1 MAVVN
6 RPNGR
11 DAKRGGG
18 RILRGVMRCRRLCYS
33 KRGQAIVETAL
44 LLPLLMLLTMGSAD
58 LGRVFYY
65 SIAVTNAAREAA
77 RQGTYYDPTAN
88 PPANTYDD
96 YADILAAAQRDVP
109 TDVTLTMS
117 TIAPLHCLTGP
128 RSSWSANYPT
138 DPNTGYVY
146 ICFDG
151 QDNPPPSTAT
161 STIQVTILYNFQPV
175 TPLAD
180 VVGASTV
187 HVEASTTM
195 QVQHQQ

>member
-11 DAKRGGG
+11 DARRGGG
-18 RILRGVMRCRRLCYS
+18 RILRDVMRCRRLCYF

-180 VVGASTV
+180 IVGASTV

>member
-1 MAVVN
+1 MTRVN
-6 RPNGR
+6 GPNGR
-11 DAKRGGG
+11 DRKR
-18 RILRGVMRCRRLCYS
+18 LRGLMLDGMRCQRFSFSR
-33 KRGQAIVETAL
+33 KGQAIVETAL
-44 LLPLLMLLTMGSAD
+44 LLPILMLLVMGSAD

-128 RSSWSANYPT
+128 QSSWSANYPT
-138 DPNTGYVY
+138 DPN
-146 ICFDG
+146 
-151 QDNPPPSTAT
+151 
-161 STIQVTILYNFQPV
+161 
-175 TPLAD
+175 
-180 VVGASTV
+180 
-187 HVEASTTM
+187 
-195 QVQHQQ
+195 